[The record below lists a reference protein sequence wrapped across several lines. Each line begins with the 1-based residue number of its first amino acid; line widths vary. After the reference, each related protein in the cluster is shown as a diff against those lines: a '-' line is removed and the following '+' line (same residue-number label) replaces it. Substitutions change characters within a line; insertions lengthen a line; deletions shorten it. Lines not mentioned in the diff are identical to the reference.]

1 MCIIFWILFTQVFQ
15 PVILNSLPLNHGLLV
30 EAFAVFAYVL
40 MTLVLPELIEVNK
53 LNQQLLSVALFPL
66 VLLRNN
72 GSWCTFNPAIVYA
85 LWYVN
90 RTASVP
96 GSLYDVPSVPSMLQ
110 LLHIVAPFLGAVLAG
125 LFCNYMFPDSP
136 SSWKR
141 RSTRIN

>member
-1 MCIIFWILFTQVFQ
+1 MFQ
-15 PVILNSLPLNHGLLV
+15 PVVFSALRLHYGLLI

-40 MTLVLPELIEVNK
+40 ITLVLPELIEVNK
-53 LNQQLLSVALFPL
+53 LNHQLLSVVLFPL
-66 VLLRNN
+66 LLLRND

-90 RTASVP
+90 RATS
-96 GSLYDVPSVPSMLQ
+96 GSLYDVPSVLQ

-141 RSTRIN
+141 RSQRAN